1 MLRRCPTPLTM
12 LVAAVAF
19 GLGLQPTPNQAQA
32 ASSNPPSS
40 ATYSI
45 TTPSNLDLPAFSS
58 SAWAAITSNTPASA
72 AVPQLQFELNPPQSL
87 VNYNPSTTGPLA
99 GSISGLDSSNAVKL
113 GLLTNQST
121 GEQILGLFIQ
131 NGLNG
136 GSALQLPLYYN
147 TSTPP
152 TLIPLTAGVNV
163 SISSSGSTTTGGSQ
177 TSGTGGGGIIPEA
190 QTPEPFSLLIWA
202 ALAGG
207 ALARVRF
214 LRPVAL
220 GN

>member
-1 MLRRCPTPLTM
+1 M

-19 GLGLQPTPNQAQA
+19 GLGLRPTPTQAQA
-32 ASSNPPSS
+32 TSSNPPSS

-45 TTPSNLDLPAFSS
+45 TTSPNVDLPAFSS

-72 AVPQLQFELNPPQSL
+72 ASPQIQFELNPPQSL
-87 VNYNPSTTGPLA
+87 VDYNPSTTGPLA
-99 GSISGLDSSNAVKL
+99 GSISGLGSSNAVKL

-163 SISSSGSTTTGGSQ
+163 SVSSSVSTDTTGGSQ
-177 TSGTGGGGIIPEA
+177 ASGTGGGGVTPNA
-190 QTPEPFSLLIWA
+190 QTPEPLSFLIWA

-207 ALARVRF
+207 MLVRARL
-214 LRPVAL
+214 LRQSRTIAL

>member
-1 MLRRCPTPLTM
+1 MP
-12 LVAAVAF
+12 
-19 GLGLQPTPNQAQA
+19 G
-32 ASSNPPSS
+32 
-40 ATYSI
+40 
-45 TTPSNLDLPAFSS
+45 FSS
-58 SAWAAITSNTPASA
+58 SAWAAITSNTPAST
-72 AVPQLQFELNPPQSL
+72 AVPQIQFELNPPQSL
-87 VNYNPSTTGPLA
+87 VDYNPSTTGPLA

-136 GSALQLPLYYN
+136 SSALQLPLYYN

-163 SISSSGSTTTGGSQ
+163 SISSSESEGATGSAQANGI
-177 TSGTGGGGIIPEA
+177 GGGGATPDA
-190 QTPEPFSLLIWA
+190 QTPEPLSLLIWA

-207 ALARVRF
+207 ALARARF
-214 LRPVAL
+214 LRRS
-220 GN
+220 